1 MKKLITLLAL
11 VASSMAQAWTID
23 GLGEFKFE
31 KLNNQV
37 YVMHGPLQNPNA
49 INRGFI
55 NNPAFIDGDNGLI
68 LVDPSGSKYIGENV
82 LAEIEKISS
91 KPIVAV
97 INTHAHG
104 DHWLGNHAIKDKYPN
119 AKFYAHMNMIKEA
132 QYGEGDRWIEVFNEM
147 TGGKLKGT
155 VPVVPSYSIGDQ
167 DTLQIAGQTLHVHS
181 PFPSSHSGSDIMVEH
196 KNSKT
201 LFTGDNGFNKRVG
214 RFDSA
219 SSMHNNIEI
228 LKFAKSLDVETFVPG
243 HGQSGNAASTIDPYL
258 HYLSTIKQEV
268 AKGYEDDL
276 SDFEI
281 KPIVVEK
288 LKDYEDWSGF
298 EDSIGRHVNKMFI
311 EVEDRDM

>member
-1 MKKLITLLAL
+1 MKNITLLFFLAI
-11 VASSMAQAWTID
+11 SSFSHAWTID

-49 INRGFI
+49 VNFGFI
-55 NNPAFIDGDNGLI
+55 NNPSFIEGDNGLI
-68 LVDPSGSKYIGENV
+68 LVDPSGSKYIGDQI
-82 LAEIEKISS
+82 LSEIEKISD

-97 INTHAHG
+97 FNTHAHG
-104 DHWLGNHAIKDKYPN
+104 DHWLGNHAVKDRYPN

-132 QYGEGDRWIEVFNEM
+132 KYGEGERWIEIFNDM
-147 TGGKLKGT
+147 TKGKVKGT
-155 VPVVPSYSIGDQ
+155 IAVIPDYSIGDQ
-167 DTLQIAGQTLHVHS
+167 DTLKIAGQTFVIHS
-181 PFPSSHSGSDIMVEH
+181 PLPSSHSGSDIMIEH
-196 KNSKT
+196 KDSKT

-214 RFDSA
+214 RFVSD

-228 LKFAKSLDVETFVPG
+228 LKYAKTLNIETFVPG
-243 HGQSGNAASTIDPYL
+243 HGQSGDAVSTIDPYL
-258 HYLSTIKQEV
+258 YYLSTIKAEV

-288 LKDYEDWSGF
+288 LKDYANWSGF
-298 EDSIGRHVNKMFI
+298 EDSIGRHVNKMFT
-311 EVEDRDM
+311 EVEDLDM